1 MISFKR
7 QPFLPL
13 LIPLISGIYSAMLLK
28 TEFKLLLI
36 GIIFLVILFIAYI
49 VFIKIFHG
57 NYSLRWC
64 SGFII
69 FIFLFIAGSFL
80 ALLKTPGCVETRENV
95 ISEGLIKGAEPWSTN
110 GIKIIFEPHRVN
122 LDRVFSSGDK
132 WLLLFREAPEEDF
145 YRGDKVILRGEIS
158 PLPKNTNPFVF
169 DYGTYLRR
177 NGFSGQMFSNPEDL
191 TLVQRVGSTSLF
203 YIPEVIKTQS
213 LSVLSRHGVSEPAL
227 NIIKALMLGDRTGLD
242 DDITQQFIKS
252 GVIHV
257 LAVSGLHVGIIYL
270 MLNFILSLF
279 FSSRSPL
286 RFVLLTTG
294 LIFYALVAGF
304 SPSVSR
310 AVLMFTILQVGNFI
324 QREADN
330 FNLLCASAFILLLI
344 NPMLL
349 YHAGFWLSHLAVAG
363 IFAFYNFFINIF
375 YFRFALW
382 RWLWSL
388 LSVSISAQIVALPY
402 MLYTFK
408 AFPAYFLLAN
418 TLIVPLLAP
427 VLLSAFLI
435 LIVNFLPLIPDA
447 LGGFLDSTLLFII
460 EITDYIGSLPGAYL
474 TNINMSFFLVPVLF
488 IIIIII
494 YRIINYRGSIHWLM
508 LAGSLVVLML
518 IVNYQS
524 FIKRNTNGVVVY
536 EMGRY
541 WMVDIFNFGTV
552 VNFKHPE
559 LSEKS
564 ISYTRDN
571 ISAKFAVSEY
581 VSPFG
586 NHNNQNDKGK
596 IIRINLPNKD
606 CIILSAP
613 LTPDYRISKKYNVD
627 ILIITSNYYG
637 KPDNFLDSINCN
649 KIILTG
655 NFPQWKEKELH
666 DYCAEKELL
675 IYNTGRDGAYVDL
688 NRRVKK

>member
-7 QPFLPL
+7 QPFFPL
-13 LIPLISGIYSAMLLK
+13 LIPLLSGIYSGNFLK
-28 TEFKLLLI
+28 TGFKLLLI
-36 GIIFLVILFIAYI
+36 GIIILVILFIAYNVCI
-49 VFIKIFHG
+49 KVFRG
-57 NYSLRWC
+57 NYSLRWY
-64 SGFII
+64 SGLII

-80 ALLKTPGCVETRENV
+80 ALLKTPGRVETRENV
-95 ISEGLIKGAEPWSTN
+95 ISEGIIKGAEPWSTN
-110 GIKIIFEPHRVN
+110 GIKLIFKPYKVN
-122 LDRVFSSGDK
+122 SDRVYSPGDK
-132 WLLLFREAPEEDF
+132 WLLLFREAPEEG
-145 YRGDKVILRGEIS
+145 YYKGDKVILRGELS

-191 TLVQRVGSTSLF
+191 ILVQRHGSTSLF

-213 LSVLSRHGVSEPAL
+213 LSVLSRHGISEPAL
-227 NIIKALMLGDRTGLD
+227 NIIKALLLGDRTDLD

-279 FSSRSPL
+279 FSSRSPW
-286 RFVLLTTG
+286 RFMLLTSG

-310 AVLMFTILQVGNFI
+310 AVLMFTILQAGNFI

-363 IFAFYNFFINIF
+363 IFAFYNFFNNIF

-402 MLYTFK
+402 LLYNFK
-408 AFPAYFLLAN
+408 AFPIYFLLAN
-418 TLIVPLLAP
+418 ILIVPLLAP

-435 LIVNFLPLIPDA
+435 LIVNFIPFIPYA
-447 LGGFLDSTLLFII
+447 VAGFLDSTLLFII

-474 TNINMSFFLVPVLF
+474 TNINMSFFLVPVMF

-494 YRIINYRGSIHWLM
+494 YRLIANRSSIHWLM
-508 LAGSLVVLML
+508 LAGSVVVLML
-518 IVNYQS
+518 TISYQH
-524 FIKRNTNGVVVY
+524 FIKYNTKGVVVY

-541 WMVDIFNFGTV
+541 WMVDVFNSGAV
-552 VNFKHPE
+552 VNFKHPG

-564 ISYTRDN
+564 MSYARND
-571 ISAKFAVSEY
+571 IIRKFAVSDYASAIEKR
-581 VSPFG
+581 
-586 NHNNQNDKGK
+586 NNQNDKGR
-596 IIRINLPNKD
+596 IIKINLPHKD
-606 CIILSAP
+606 CIILSGP
-613 LTPDYRISKKYNVD
+613 LTPDYRLSKKYNVD

-655 NFPQWKEKELH
+655 NIPQWKEKEL
-666 DYCAEKELL
+666 YEYYATKELL

-688 NRRVKK
+688 NRWVKK